1 MAVHYDGIERML
13 ADMQW
18 STKSTY
24 QIQST
29 FYVISQPPTEDALCQ
44 TVTWQDGAGRS
55 AICIEMA
62 RGASRQLGRAAECCG
77 NERIDV
83 GSNLRYLFEGKM
95 NCEAERPLIVQHH
108 LLAVFR
114 VVF

>member
-1 MAVHYDGIERML
+1 MAVLYDRIEPML

-29 FYVISQPPTEDALCQ
+29 FYVIPQIQAEGFLCQ
-44 TVTWQDGAGRS
+44 TVAWQDGTGRS
-55 AICIEMA
+55 ADMHREGKSSFTTT
-62 RGASRQLGRAAECCG
+62 RPSVRVPWKW
-77 NERIDV
+77 RIDV

-95 NCEAERPLIVQHH
+95 KREVEQTLIVQHR
-108 LLAVFR
+108 LRAF
-114 VVF
+114 FM

>member
-1 MAVHYDGIERML
+1 MAVLYDRIEPML

-29 FYVISQPPTEDALCQ
+29 FYVIPQTQSEDLLCQ

-55 AICIEMA
+55 ADMHRSGKISS
-62 RGASRQLGRAAECCG
+62 GQLGRATECRR

-83 GSNLRYLFEGKM
+83 GSNRGIYSR
-95 NCEAERPLIVQHH
+95 AR
-108 LLAVFR
+108 
-114 VVF
+114 